1 MKTDVIHALPKLANA
16 DFIELPPLA
25 CLDRT
30 PVHCSSL
37 AESPQMSLAR
47 CPYYEPLA
55 GDMMGQFEMEMGGSR
70 GNAGPGKI
78 TSQGFKPVT
87 LASIACIVLSGFAA
101 KPRGAGAYDAVRR
114 PRDWQV
120 LCAKGTRPC
129 CLSARWCGDMAAAT
143 LIWLRV
149 LTDLSP
155 SPLLIFSIV
164 CPIRP
169 KKEAKPARR
178 RGAKAKAP

>member
-1 MKTDVIHALPKLANA
+1 
-16 DFIELPPLA
+16 
-25 CLDRT
+25 
-30 PVHCSSL
+30 
-37 AESPQMSLAR
+37 MSVVY
-47 CPYYEPLA
+47 CPYYEPLV

-70 GNAGPGKI
+70 GNAVPGKI

-101 KPRGAGAYDAVRR
+101 KPRGAGAYDAVGRLC
-114 PRDWQV
+114 DWQV

-143 LIWLRV
+143 LVLLRV
-149 LTDLSP
+149 LTHLP
-155 SPLLIFSIV
+155 PTPLLIISIV

-169 KKEAKPARR
+169 KKEAKPAHR
-178 RGAKAKAP
+178 RGAKARPP